1 MNFKDLLRKRM
12 VFLDGAM
19 GTLLQ
24 EAGLAAG
31 ENPEDWNIEKPSLIE
46 DIHFEYLSAGADV
59 VYTNTFG
66 ATGIKLESE
75 YELGDIIRAA
85 VKNAQNAVARAGKG
99 FVALSLSS
107 TGRLLKPLG
116 DLGFEEAYESYREVV
131 EIGSKAGADLI
142 VVETMSDSY
151 ELKAAVLAAKESGL
165 PVMAT
170 VAFDEKGKLLTG
182 ADPVAVIALLE
193 GLRVDVLGLNC
204 GLDPRKTGPI
214 IDEFIKYSSTPVAI
228 KLNAGLPVQKD
239 GKTFF
244 DISPR
249 EYGALIAQLASKGVQ
264 LVGGCCGTT
273 PEHIR
278 EVVRACSS
286 LPHVLPAQKNHT
298 LISSYG
304 SGLVARDHTI
314 IGERIN
320 PTGNKPL
327 RQSLAEGDFSYAVKE
342 AIAQEEAGA
351 HVIDVNAGL
360 PGIDEKAAV
369 CRLVYDIQR
378 VTPLPLQIDSASADV
393 IEAAL
398 RIYNGKAMVNSVNGK
413 EESMERIFPAVAKYG
428 GVVVALTL
436 DEDGIPD
443 DAAGRFLIAKKIVER
458 AAGFEINRKD
468 IVIDPLCMTI
478 SAVPSAMTETLAAV
492 KMIKEELGVK
502 TILGVSNIS
511 FGLPRRDII
520 NANFYAKAL
529 HEGLDFSIIN
539 PLSESMR
546 ATYDAYRVLS
556 GDKDGLDKYI
566 EIYGA
571 SATPDAGKKPA
582 QSVAASGSGSK
593 SVQSAGAPTSLR
605 ECVLKGLISEAAK
618 AAEELLATMPALE
631 IINTE
636 LVPALD
642 EVGEGFEK
650 GSVFLPQL
658 MMSAE
663 TAAAAFEILKKTLP
677 AAEDAGKGPVVIA
690 TVKGDIHDIGKNIVK
705 VLLENYGFKVV
716 DLGKDV
722 NPEEVAR
729 ACVEKEAKLLGL
741 SALMTTTVEN
751 MARTIELVRRESP
764 ATSIMVGGAVL
775 NAKYA
780 KSIDADRY
788 CKDAMESVRY
798 SLEIFE

>member
-1 MNFKDLLRKRM
+1 MNFTDLLKKRM

-24 EAGLAAG
+24 EAGLMAG
-31 ENPEDWNIEKPSLIE
+31 ENPEDWNITKPSLIE

-75 YELGDIIRAA
+75 YELEDIVRSA
-85 VKNAQNAVARAGKG
+85 VKNAKKAVTRAGKG

-107 TGRLLKPLG
+107 TGKLLKPLG

-131 EIGSKAGADLI
+131 GIGSKAGADLI
-142 VVETMSDSY
+142 VVETMSDTY
-151 ELKAAVLAAKESGL
+151 ELKSAVLAAKESDL

-193 GLRVDVLGLNC
+193 GMKVDALGLNC
-204 GLDPRKTGPI
+204 GLDPRKAAPI
-214 IDEFIKYSSTPVAI
+214 IDEFLKYSSTPVAI

-239 GKTFF
+239 GKTVF
-244 DISPR
+244 DISPK
-249 EYGALIAQLASKGVQ
+249 EYGALIAQYAAKGVQ
-264 LVGGCCGTT
+264 LVGACCGST

-278 EVVRACSS
+278 ELVKACSS
-286 LPHVLPAQKNHT
+286 LPYVLPVRKNHT

-304 SGLVARDHTI
+304 PGLVVEDHTI

-320 PTGNKPL
+320 PTGNKAL

-351 HVIDVNAGL
+351 HIIDVNAGL
-360 PGIDEKAAV
+360 PGIDEKAVV
-369 CRLVYDIQR
+369 CRLVSDIQR

-413 EESMERIFPAVAKYG
+413 EESMERIFPTVAKYG

-458 AAGFEINRKD
+458 AKSFGISKKD

-478 SAVPSAMTETLAAV
+478 SAVPTAMKETLAAV
-492 KMIKEELGVK
+492 KMIKKELGVK

-546 ATYDAYRVLS
+546 ATYNAYRVLS
-556 GDKDGLDKYI
+556 GDKDGLNEYI
-566 EIYGA
+566 EIYGS
-571 SATPDAGKKPA
+571 SAALKTGSKPA
-582 QSVAASGSGSK
+582 QSAKTSGAAKSK
-593 SVQSAGAPTSLR
+593 TAPTSLR

-618 AAEELLATMPALE
+618 AAEELLATMTAMD

-729 ACVEKEAKLLGL
+729 VCVEKEAKLLGL

-751 MARTIELVRRESP
+751 MARTIEIVRRKSP

-798 SLEIFE
+798 ALEIFA

>member
-1 MNFKDLLRKRM
+1 MNFKDLLNKRM

-66 ATGIKLESE
+66 ATGIKLDSE

-85 VKNAQNAVARAGKG
+85 VKNAQNAVARAGRG

-116 DLGFEEAYESYREVV
+116 DLEFEEAYKSYKEVV
-131 EIGSKAGADLI
+131 EIGGKAGSDLI

-204 GLDPRKTGPI
+204 GLDPRKAGPI
-214 IDEFIKYSSTPVAI
+214 IDEFLKYSSTPVAI

-239 GKTFF
+239 GKTVF
-244 DISPR
+244 DISPK
-249 EYGALIAQLASKGVQ
+249 EYGALIAQLASKGAQ

-286 LPHVLPAQKNHT
+286 LPHVLPAQKNYT

-304 SGLVARDHTI
+304 SGLVAGDHTI

-327 RQSLAEGDFSYAVKE
+327 RQSLVEGDFSYAVKE

-378 VTPLPLQIDSASADV
+378 VTALPLQIDSASADV

-436 DEDGIPD
+436 DEDGIPE

-458 AAGFEINRKD
+458 AEKFGISRKD

-556 GDKDGLDKYI
+556 GDKDGLNKYI

-571 SATPDAGKKPA
+571 SAAPDAGKKPA
-582 QSVAASGSGSK
+582 QSAD
-593 SVQSAGAPTSLR
+593 APTCLR
-605 ECVLKGLISEAAK
+605 GCVLKGLLSEAAK
-618 AAEELLATMPALE
+618 AAEELLATMPAMD

-636 LVPALD
+636 LVPALN

-663 TAAAAFEILKKTLP
+663 AAAAAFEVLKKTLP
-677 AAEDAGKGPVVIA
+677 ASEDAVKGPVVIA

-722 NPEEVAR
+722 APEEVAK
-729 ACVEKEAKLLGL
+729 ACLEKEAKLLGL

-780 KSIDADRY
+780 KSINADRY

-798 SLEIFE
+798 SLEIFD